1 MAALAVRL
9 TPDRTTPTRLWWCAA
24 LLGFLGWGCSA
35 LRHYLLQSNAY
46 DLGLFDQ

>member
-9 TPDRTTPTRLWWCAA
+9 TLDRTTPTRLWWCDV
-24 LLGFLGWGCSA
+24 LLGFLDWGCSA
-35 LRHYLLQSNAY
+35 LRHYLLQSNAH